1 MIQTRQAPLSVLFLE
16 LNEAEQHFLKRY
28 VGEGKLPRFA
38 RMLEEGALV
47 RTRVPQAHFTI
58 VGSKPVPR
66 VQALA
71 AVEGVVVTGRVEDVR
86 EHLHRASVSVV
97 RFLSILNLT
106 YTLVGAAF
114 LILAFCPQ
122 WTTDFNDQQR
132 FQFMKLGNFFG

>member
-1 MIQTRQAPLSVLFLE
+1 MQKIAQSAGYRSANMDPSTSIPIQPPQPDSRLNRARLSMWEVL
-16 LNEAEQHFLKRY
+16 
-28 VGEGKLPRFA
+28 
-38 RMLEEGALV
+38 
-47 RTRVPQAHFTI
+47 
-58 VGSKPVPR
+58 
-66 VQALA
+66 
-71 AVEGVVVTGRVEDVR
+71 GVVTSFRQNVER
-86 EHLHRASVSVV
+86 LKLYRASVSVV